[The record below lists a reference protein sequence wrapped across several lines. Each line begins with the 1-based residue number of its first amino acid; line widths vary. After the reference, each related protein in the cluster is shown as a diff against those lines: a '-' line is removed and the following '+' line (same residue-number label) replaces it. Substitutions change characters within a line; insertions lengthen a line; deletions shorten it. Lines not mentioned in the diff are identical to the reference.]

1 MYVYRT
7 NSGVDPE
14 VVNAITTGVP
24 GAIDEL
30 EWNDEQIEALD
41 DSILNGPYGAVCNVS
56 GLINLIICD

>member
-14 VVNAITTGVP
+14 LVNAITTGVP

-56 GLINLIICD
+56 G